1 MNATELN
8 TLITGNNDGLIM
20 ATGYELAIVKN
31 GKIVEAGAE
40 ISNHAF
46 NIIGDQFIDC
56 FDKVVEIKKFNTPQ
70 HNYTTDDGVKIPH
83 ADKGATA

>member
-1 MNATELN
+1 MNISTV
-8 TLITGNNDGLIM
+8 ITGNNNGLQIADG
-20 ATGYELAIVKN
+20 YQLAIVKN

-46 NIIGDQFIDC
+46 NIIGDQFIEC

-70 HNYTTDDGVKIPH
+70 HNYTTAEGVKIPH
-83 ADKGATA
+83 AGKGANS